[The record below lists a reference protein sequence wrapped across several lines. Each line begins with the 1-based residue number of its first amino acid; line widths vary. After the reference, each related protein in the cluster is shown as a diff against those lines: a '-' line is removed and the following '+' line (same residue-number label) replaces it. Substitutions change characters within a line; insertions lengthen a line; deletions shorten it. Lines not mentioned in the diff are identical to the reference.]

1 VTLLGQ
7 REQKFKFVDQ
17 EDPQRFQNNE
27 YHGPRAAKTQKAQA
41 GERCGGIR
49 LPPILFS
56 YQLIS
61 YPY

>member
-1 VTLLGQ
+1 LSIKKTPN
-7 REQKFKFVDQ
+7 D
-17 EDPQRFQNNE
+17 FQDNE
-27 YHGPRAAKTQKAQA
+27 YHGRRGAKTQKAQA

-56 YQLIS
+56 YHQIS